1 MSDHEEAHDRAAAM
15 SEVEALELAIVAL
28 RSHEREAKSDIVSL
42 LERGAHASY
51 IEPTRVSLAKYR
63 AALLR
68 LEVMW
73 GMKLE
78 EDNA

>member
-51 IEPTRVSLAKYR
+51 IETHARLTGQVSSGATASR
-63 AALLR
+63 GDVGN
-68 LEVMW
+68 ET
-73 GMKLE
+73 GGG
-78 EDNA
+78 